1 MSSQEGCLPRAG
13 KGADSPARRGQS
25 TGGRWRKAAIGAA
38 GSELLKRHTA
48 PPAWRPGS
56 RDPGETPGQA
66 GPLGPVGPCPLCVTC
81 HRPHGGSPGWT
92 APGTHQ
98 GAAESEPGARRQPH
112 GQPGCAQRP
121 ARPPYPPSER
131 VGHHPSRQWSRHV
144 CQDGGNEGAHVG
156 ASRSGRVRS
165 AVWGPRSLF
174 PWVVGEGLG
183 QVLLPPP
190 AVAPMCLSGSKRPPF
205 LL

>member
-1 MSSQEGCLPRAG
+1 MEGVRSSRVDERTASVSSQEGFLPRAG
-13 KGADSPARRGQS
+13 KDARPRQPGGQGAETLARPQGKPVLWDPWGPALFVSLVIDG
-25 TGGRWRKAAIGAA
+25 I
-38 GSELLKRHTA
+38 
-48 PPAWRPGS
+48 
-56 RDPGETPGQA
+56 
-66 GPLGPVGPCPLCVTC
+66 
-81 HRPHGGSPGWT
+81 GGSPGWT

-98 GAAESEPGARRQPH
+98 EAAESEPGARRQPH

-131 VGHHPSRQWSRHV
+131 VGHHPSRRCSRHV

-174 PWVVGEGLG
+174 PSVVGEGLG